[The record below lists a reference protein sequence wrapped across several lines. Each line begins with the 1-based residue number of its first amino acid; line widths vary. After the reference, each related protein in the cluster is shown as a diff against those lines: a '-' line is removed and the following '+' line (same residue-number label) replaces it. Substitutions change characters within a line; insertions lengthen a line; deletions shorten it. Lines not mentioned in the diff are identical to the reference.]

1 VIQNPVPSLDSWR
14 AALQDAMAAASPPGQ
29 GSAGG
34 EYLRRGRFN
43 AGLTSQCHRAFRTL
57 VHRAEHV
64 AVIAVTSPQRR
75 DGRST
80 VAAGLALGIAAAT
93 EERVL
98 LLDLDFACPAQGQIF
113 GVRSTPGL
121 SDCMLGNM
129 PLRGLADAEG
139 QVWLLPAGTRSSET
153 VRLFD
158 TMASGELLRACRE
171 RFRWIVA
178 DLPPLLESAQ
188 AGSWCDAAD
197 ASLLVGRYRGTALGA
212 LERAARLLQSGRPTG
227 FLMTSDSGLPQ
238 GVRRLL

>member
-1 VIQNPVPSLDSWR
+1 
-14 AALQDAMAAASPPGQ
+14 MTAASPPGP
-29 GSAGG
+29 GSARG
-34 EYLRRGRFN
+34 ECLR
-43 AGLTSQCHRAFRTL
+43 QCHHAFRTL
-57 VHRAEHV
+57 VQSAEQA
-64 AVIAVTSPQRR
+64 AVIAVTSPQRG

-80 VAAGLALGIAAAT
+80 VAAGLALGIAAAAD
-93 EERVL
+93 ERVL

-121 SDCMLGNM
+121 SDWVLGNT
-129 PLRGLADAEG
+129 PLRGLSDAEG

-153 VRLFD
+153 VRFFD
-158 TMASGELLRACRE
+158 TIASGELLRACRE

-188 AGSWCDAAD
+188 AVPWCDAAD
-197 ASLLVGRYRGTALGA
+197 ACLLVGRYRSTAVGA
-212 LERAARLLQSGRPTG
+212 LERAARLLPPGRPTG